1 MKVNLAL
8 AMAALIGLAACA
20 TTPPPSP
27 AAPPP
32 WPESLQAQAS
42 VSRAD
47 LARLLDSELRPWF
60 DNRLAP
66 KLPPARFVPLDAVG
80 DPNQEA
86 IVAVLALNLAGLQP
100 AQDLTHQAL
109 LFRPNDHVD
118 RGEFALLL
126 TELLVRLG
134 AVAPQTSTAVGNSPI
149 ADISASDPLY
159 AAAVTTTARGL
170 LTLDQFGNFRA
181 SVKLNGVDAVEAVS
195 AIKILLQQR

>member
-1 MKVNLAL
+1 MKVHLAF
-8 AMAALIGLAACA
+8 AIALIGLAACA

-32 WPESLQAQAS
+32 WPESLQAKAS

-60 DNRLAP
+60 DSKLAP
-66 KLPPARFVPLDAVG
+66 KMPPARFVPLDAVG

-86 IVAVLALNLAGLQP
+86 IVAVLALDLAGLQP

-109 LFRPNDHVD
+109 LFRPNDYVD
-118 RGEFALLL
+118 RGQFALLL

-134 AVAPQTSTAVGNSPI
+134 ELAPQTSTAASSSPV

-159 AAAVTTTARGL
+159 AAVVTTSVRGL
-170 LTLDQFGNFRA
+170 LKLDKFGNFSA
-181 SVKLNGVDAVEAVS
+181 SAKLSGGDAVEAIA
-195 AIKILLQQR
+195 AIKVLLQQR

>member
-1 MKVNLAL
+1 MKMYLAF
-8 AMAALIGLAACA
+8 AIALIGLAACA
-20 TTPPPSP
+20 TTPAPSP
-27 AAPPP
+27 AAP

-134 AVAPQTSTAVGNSPI
+134 ELAPQTSTAASSSPI

-159 AAAVTTTARGL
+159 AAAITTTARGL

>member
-1 MKVNLAL
+1 MKVHLTF
-8 AMAALIGLAACA
+8 AMALIGLAACA

-27 AAPPP
+27 AAP

-134 AVAPQTSTAVGNSPI
+134 EVAPQTSNTAGSSPI

-159 AAAVTTTARGL
+159 AAAVTTTVRGL
-170 LTLDQFGNFRA
+170 LKLDQLGNFRA
-181 SVKLNGVDAVEAVS
+181 SANLSGGDAVEAIA

>member
-1 MKVNLAL
+1 MKVHLTF
-8 AMAALIGLAACA
+8 AMALIGLAACA

-27 AAPPP
+27 AAP
-32 WPESLQAQAS
+32 WPESLQVQAS

-60 DNRLAP
+60 DSEFAP
-66 KLPPARFVPLDAVG
+66 KMPPARFVPLDAVG

-86 IVAVLALNLAGLQP
+86 IVAVLALDLAGLQP

-109 LFRPNDHVD
+109 LFRPNDYVD
-118 RGEFALLL
+118 RGQFALLL

-134 AVAPQTSTAVGNSPI
+134 EVAPQTSTAVGNSPI

-159 AAAVTTTARGL
+159 AAVVTTSVRGL
-170 LTLDQFGNFRA
+170 LKLDKFGNFSA
-181 SVKLNGVDAVEAVS
+181 SAKLSGHDAVEAIA
-195 AIKILLQQR
+195 AIKVLLQQR